1 MRTNN
6 YISSDGT
13 LKDPKTME
21 YTYLVNAIAKAFR
34 TLNETKNK
42 DEFIRN
48 SDNICVLQDELLE
61 RNKVYFDENFGDKN
75 EQ

>member
-48 SDNICVLQDELLE
+48 SDNICVLQNELLE
-61 RNKVYFDENFGDKN
+61 RNKVYFDETFGDKN

>member
-1 MRTNN
+1 MRTTM
-6 YISSDGT
+6 YVSSDGS
-13 LKDPKTME
+13 LKDTKTMD

-34 TLNETKNK
+34 TLNETKDK

-48 SDNICVLQDELLE
+48 SDNICVLQNELLE

-75 EQ
+75 E

>member
-42 DEFIRN
+42 EEFIRN

-61 RNKVYFDENFGDKN
+61 RNRVYFDETFGDKN

>member
-13 LKDPKTME
+13 LKDPRTME

-61 RNKVYFDENFGDKN
+61 RNKVYFDETFGDKN

>member
-21 YTYLVNAIAKAFR
+21 YTYLVNAISKAFR

-48 SDNICVLQDELLE
+48 SDNICVLQNELLE
-61 RNKVYFDENFGDKN
+61 RNKVYFDETFGDKN

>member
-34 TLNETKNK
+34 TLNETKSK

>member
-13 LKDPKTME
+13 LKDPKAME

-34 TLNETKNK
+34 TLNETKNR

-75 EQ
+75 E

>member
-13 LKDPKTME
+13 LKDARTME

-34 TLNETKNK
+34 TLNETKNR